1 MASPQT
7 QHGYTR
13 VANELLRAI
22 YRFPFSGQELRVVLW
37 IMRHIYG
44 WKGRKE
50 TQPASIRVI
59 AADLFMPVA
68 SVGWVTKGLR
78 KRGILVRTDEGSW
91 KFNKNYDEWLERGF
105 GQLDLSA
112 AAFAKA
118 PSRRTRK
125 AKPAPDPAGRKIPSL
140 EEVKAYCA
148 TRKSAVDPEK
158 FWNHY
163 EGVGWVSGRQ
173 RTPITNWKSMVCY
186 WERSNYKALTPT
198 GKTCPLCEV
207 HPLPYPNAV
216 VCEKCG
222 ARCRLCH
229 EQTAKLKVVTR
240 RDGTKTAQCR
250 DGCGTVATSLTAA
263 AMPTATKKQEAAAA
277 AARFEAEHN
286 RRKAGR

>member
-7 QHGYTR
+7 HHGYTR

-22 YRFPFSGQELRVVLW
+22 YRFPFSGQELRLVLW
-37 IMRHIYG
+37 VMRNVYG
-44 WKGRKE
+44 WKGRRE
-50 TQPASIRVI
+50 TQPASIREM

-68 SVGWVTKGLR
+68 TVGWVTKGLR
-78 KRGILVRTDEGSW
+78 KRGILVRTEDGGW
-91 KFNKNYDEWLERGF
+91 KFNKNYDEWLERGV

-112 AAFAKA
+112 AAFTKA

-125 AKPAPDPAGRKIPSL
+125 AKSEPDPATRKTPAL
-140 EEVKAYCA
+140 EDVQAYCLA
-148 TRKSAVDPEK
+148 RKSVVDPAK

-163 EGVGWVSGRQ
+163 EANGWVSGKSHA
-173 RTPITNWKSMVCY
+173 PVTNWKSMVCY

-198 GKTCPLCEV
+198 GKLCPLCEV
-207 HPLPYPNAV
+207 NQLPYPNAI

-229 EQTAKLKVVTR
+229 EQTAKLKIITR

-250 DGCGTVATSLTAA
+250 NGCNGTATALTAA
-263 AMPTATKKQEAAAA
+263 AIPAATKSSDAAAA